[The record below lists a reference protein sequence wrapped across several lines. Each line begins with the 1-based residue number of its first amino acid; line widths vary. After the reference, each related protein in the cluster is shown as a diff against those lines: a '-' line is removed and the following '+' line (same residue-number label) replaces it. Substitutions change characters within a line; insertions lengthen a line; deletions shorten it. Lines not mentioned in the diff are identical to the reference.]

1 MYLLLRTSE
10 LQIYVICL
18 KNEFRLNDF
27 KICSLQ
33 PFFCCP
39 GLLTLFTLYIKWQRI
54 HCLWVIKPLVY
65 LGYSPSRP
73 PCGTQSFTFCAIL
86 SSGKCV
92 GNVVDSTIFSSPN
105 EDRLTLPER
114 IQLFKLWYLPRIGS
128 PKCKLVLVFF
138 HVYKLNQFFGTFSR
152 SNVSFI
158 SLRSVFW
165 RLLRIESIK
174 CKLVLTF
181 SDFYAYDQFFWYL
194 LPIRS
199 LRCKLVLVFFH
210 VYKPTTRFLLSSPN
224 RESQV

>member
-1 MYLLLRTSE
+1 M
-10 LQIYVICL
+10 
-18 KNEFRLNDF
+18 
-27 KICSLQ
+27 Q

-73 PCGTQSFTFCAIL
+73 PYGTQSFTFCAIL

-128 PKCKLVLVFF
+128 PKFKLVLVFSCF
-138 HVYKLNQFFGTFSR
+138 SAYDQIFGVFSESR
-152 SNVSFI
+152 VS
-158 SLRSVFW
+158 SVNW
-165 RLLRIESIK
+165 CLL
-174 CKLVLTF
+174 F

-199 LRCKLVLVFFH
+199 LRCKLVLGFF
-210 VYKPTTRFLLSSPN
+210 TCL
-224 RESQV
+224 

>member
-1 MYLLLRTSE
+1 M
-10 LQIYVICL
+10 
-18 KNEFRLNDF
+18 NDF

-105 EDRLTLPER
+105 KDRLTLPER

-152 SNVSFI
+152 SNVS
-158 SLRSVFW
+158 SVNWCLFFHVYKLTIRFFW

-174 CKLVLTF
+174 CKLVPTFFQIFMLTISFFGIF
-181 SDFYAYDQFFWYL
+181 SRSGVLGVNWCLFFFMFINLRPGSCYL
-194 LPIRS
+194 LRIES
-199 LRCKLVLVFFH
+199 L
-210 VYKPTTRFLLSSPN
+210 
-224 RESQV
+224 

>member
-1 MYLLLRTSE
+1 M
-10 LQIYVICL
+10 
-18 KNEFRLNDF
+18 NDF

-86 SSGKCV
+86 NSGKCV

-152 SNVSFI
+152 SNVSSVNWCLFFHVYKLTI
-158 SLRSVFW
+158 SFFW

-174 CKLVLTF
+174 CKLVPTFFQIFMLTISFFGIF
-181 SDFYAYDQFFWYL
+181 S
-194 LPIRS
+194 RS
-199 LRCKLVLVFFH
+199 GVLGVNWCLFFFH

-224 RESQV
+224 RESLV

>member
-114 IQLFKLWYLPRIGS
+114 IQLFKLWCLPPIRS

-138 HVYKLNQFFGTFSR
+138 FM
-152 SNVSFI
+152 FI
-158 SLRSVFW
+158 SLISF
-165 RLLRIESIK
+165 
-174 CKLVLTF
+174 LVLFPDRT
-181 SDFYAYDQFFWYL
+181 
-194 LPIRS
+194 
-199 LRCKLVLVFFH
+199 
-210 VYKPTTRFLLSSPN
+210 
-224 RESQV
+224 SQV

>member
-1 MYLLLRTSE
+1 M
-10 LQIYVICL
+10 
-18 KNEFRLNDF
+18 
-27 KICSLQ
+27 Q

-114 IQLFKLWYLPRIGS
+114 IQLFKLWYLPRIKS
-128 PKCKLVLVFF
+128 PKCKLVHVFF
-138 HVYKLNQFFGTFSR
+138 FM
-152 SNVSFI
+152 FI
-158 SLRSVFW
+158 SLPSVFW

-174 CKLVLTF
+174 CKLVLI
-181 SDFYAYDQFFWYL
+181 FF
-194 LPIRS
+194 
-199 LRCKLVLVFFH
+199 
-210 VYKPTTRFLLSSPN
+210 RFLCLRSVFLVSSPDQ
-224 RESQV
+224 ESKV

>member
-1 MYLLLRTSE
+1 MIAIWQRKYLFDLNEIYIKNSNFLNSGLIFIYILIKLRCIKFLFYSCKHIHVSSFTN
-10 LQIYVICL
+10 QRTANIRDFL

-92 GNVVDSTIFSSPN
+92 GNVVDSTIYSSPN

-114 IQLFKLWYLPRIGS
+114 IQLFKLWYLPRTGS
-128 PKCKLVLVFF
+128 PKYKLVLVFF
-138 HVYKLNQFFGTFSR
+138 SCL
-152 SNVSFI
+152 
-158 SLRSVFW
+158 
-165 RLLRIESIK
+165 
-174 CKLVLTF
+174 
-181 SDFYAYDQFFWYL
+181 
-194 LPIRS
+194 
-199 LRCKLVLVFFH
+199 
-210 VYKPTTRFLLSSPN
+210 
-224 RESQV
+224 

>member
-1 MYLLLRTSE
+1 MYLLFHEPANCKYTWFVYNE
-10 LQIYVICL
+10 L
-18 KNEFRLNDF
+18 RLNDF

-73 PCGTQSFTFCAIL
+73 PCGTHSFTFCAIL

-128 PKCKLVLVFF
+128 PKCKLVLVLFF
-138 HVYKLNQFFGTFSR
+138 M
-152 SNVSFI
+152 FI
-158 SLRSVFW
+158 SLISF
-165 RLLRIESIK
+165 
-174 CKLVLTF
+174 LVLFPDRT
-181 SDFYAYDQFFWYL
+181 
-194 LPIRS
+194 
-199 LRCKLVLVFFH
+199 
-210 VYKPTTRFLLSSPN
+210 
-224 RESQV
+224 SQV

>member
-1 MYLLLRTSE
+1 M
-10 LQIYVICL
+10 
-18 KNEFRLNDF
+18 NDF

-86 SSGKCV
+86 NSGKCV

-128 PKCKLVLVFF
+128 PKCKLVLAFF
-138 HVYKLNQFFGTFSR
+138 M
-152 SNVSFI
+152 FI
-158 SLRSVFW
+158 SLISCWYFFPIE
-165 RLLRIESIK
+165 RLK
-174 CKLVLTF
+174 
-181 SDFYAYDQFFWYL
+181 
-194 LPIRS
+194 
-199 LRCKLVLVFFH
+199 CKLVLVFSC
-210 VYKPTTRFLLSSPN
+210 L
-224 RESQV
+224 

>member
-18 KNEFRLNDF
+18 NEFRLNDF

-54 HCLWVIKPLVY
+54 HCLWVIEPLVY

-114 IQLFKLWYLPRIGS
+114 IQLFKLWFLPRIGS
-128 PKCKLVLVFF
+128 PKCKLVLAFF
-138 HVYKLNQFFGTFSR
+138 M
-152 SNVSFI
+152 FI
-158 SLRSVFW
+158 SLIS
-165 RLLRIESIK
+165 
-174 CKLVLTF
+174 
-181 SDFYAYDQFFWYL
+181 FWYFF
-194 LPIRS
+194 PIER
-199 LRCKLVLVFFH
+199 LKCKLVLVFSC
-210 VYKPTTRFLLSSPN
+210 L
-224 RESQV
+224 

>member
-10 LQIYVICL
+10 LQIYMICL

-138 HVYKLNQFFGTFSR
+138 HVYKLNKFFGTFSR

-181 SDFYAYDQFFWYL
+181 F
-194 LPIRS
+194 
-199 LRCKLVLVFFH
+199 
-210 VYKPTTRFLLSSPN
+210 RFLCLRSVFLVSSPDQ
-224 RESQV
+224 ES